1 LGEGYK
7 ESELRKI
14 FEDVNFRNENPMPRK
29 EFDMLIDIQKT
40 ISEVKDK
47 DYWDKIYNSE
57 LLAQTLLFL

>member
-1 LGEGYK
+1 
-7 ESELRKI
+7 
-14 FEDVNFRNENPMPRK
+14 
-29 EFDMLIDIQKT
+29 MLIDIQKT